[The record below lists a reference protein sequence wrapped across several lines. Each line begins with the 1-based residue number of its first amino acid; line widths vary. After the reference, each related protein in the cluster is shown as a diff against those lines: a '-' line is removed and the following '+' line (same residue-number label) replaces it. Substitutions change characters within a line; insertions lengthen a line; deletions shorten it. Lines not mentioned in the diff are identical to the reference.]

1 MANLYPNR
9 NRTQNGLSDRGHITG
24 TNEINRTPVRTD
36 ASEVS
41 RTPVRTTRQRDF
53 DQGYAY
59 GREDEQRVYEHDLY
73 QRDNENAARGLLV
86 GVLATS
92 LLAIAVGSVF
102 FLNRVATRRDINTPQ
117 SAPVVIPQGS
127 SQTTTPTQPA
137 QTQPVP
143 TQQAP
148 TQQVPAVNPNL
159 PEAEGLSGAEA
170 APDAGAQI
178 VTPAQPTAPTEP
190 EAAPAPSNPTS
201 TQPD

>member
-1 MANLYPNR
+1 MANLHPNR
-9 NRTQNGLSDRGHITG
+9 NRAQNGLSDRGHITG
-24 TNEINRTPVRTD
+24 TNEINRTPARTD
-36 ASEVS
+36 ANEVS
-41 RTPVRTTRQRDF
+41 RTPVKTTRQKDF
-53 DQGYAY
+53 DRGYAY

-102 FLNRVATRRDINTPQ
+102 FLSRVATRRDINTPET
-117 SAPVVIPQGS
+117 APVVVPPSS
-127 SQTTTPTQPA
+127 SQTTTPTRPTPVQPA
-137 QTQPVP
+137 P

-148 TQQVPAVNPNL
+148 AVNPDL
-159 PEAEGLSGAEA
+159 PEAEGVTGAEA

-190 EAAPAPSNPTS
+190 EAAPAPSNATP